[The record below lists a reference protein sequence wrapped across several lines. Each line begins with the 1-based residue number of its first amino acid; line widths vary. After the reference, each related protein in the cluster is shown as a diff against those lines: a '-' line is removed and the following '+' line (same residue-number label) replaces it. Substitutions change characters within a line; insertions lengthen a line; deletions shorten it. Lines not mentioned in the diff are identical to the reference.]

1 MSLNLLAE
9 YHNEWILI
17 VRSFGETNYPED
29 VVQEMYLKVDRLDLY
44 NRFIENGEVH
54 KPYVW
59 FMLRTLYL
67 DSIKTKLKTVSL
79 GTGFDV
85 ENESD
90 MTFEQAY
97 GDFLNLLDKEINQW
111 YWYDKKLFELYK
123 DTEFSLRDIED
134 ETKISLTSIFS
145 TIKRCKQKVKDAL
158 QEDWEDLKNN
168 DYELL

>member
-1 MSLNLLAE
+1 MLEVLASKHD
-9 YHNEWILI
+9 YWIKI
-17 VRSFGETNYPED
+17 VNSFGEINYAED
-29 VVQEMYLKVDRLDLY
+29 VVQEMYIKLYEGGHLNKVIVD
-44 NRFIENGEVH
+44 GEILSSG
-54 KPYVW
+54 VW
-59 FMLRTLYL
+59 LTLRSVYY
-67 DSIKTKLKTVSL
+67 DMQKKRKLSCVSL
-79 GTGFDV
+79 GEGFETSD
-85 ENESD
+85 ENNEYD
-90 MTFEQAY
+90 IAY
-97 GDFLNLLDKEINQW
+97 GKFLNLLDKEIDQW

>member
-1 MSLNLLAE
+1 MSLNLLAA
-9 YHNEWILI
+9 YHNEWVLI

-29 VVQEMYLKVDRLDLY
+29 VVQEMYLKVDRLNLY
-44 NRFIENGEVH
+44 DRFIENGEVH

-79 GTGFDV
+79 GDGFDV
-85 ENESD
+85 ENVTD

>member
-1 MSLNLLAE
+1 MSLNLLAA

>member
-1 MSLNLLAE
+1 MSLNLLAA

-17 VRSFGETNYPED
+17 VRSFGEFNYPED
-29 VVQEMYLKVDRLDLY
+29 VVQEMYLKVDRLNLY
-44 NRFIENGEVH
+44 DRFIENGEVH

-79 GTGFDV
+79 GDGFDV
-85 ENESD
+85 ENVTD